1 MKCASVQRI
10 CQNLAARFAKPQSF
24 RGLAQQK
31 LVSLVVGGVQEAEWE
46 GEDFL
51 RARNQP
57 QGGSAV
63 RRPALGVSAQL
74 GEGGSE
80 EETSPGA
87 PWAATA
93 ARSCRRPAGSLQD
106 VASGLVNEPRRN
118 FHTSLFRLESR
129 GLLAVAPRMP
139 SFACCLRP
147 LVT

>member
-63 RRPALGVSAQL
+63 RRPR
-74 GEGGSE
+74 
-80 EETSPGA
+80 PG
-87 PWAATA
+87 
-93 ARSCRRPAGSLQD
+93 RQCPAGGRRKRGGDLAGGAVGGQGAYRTLLQ
-106 VASGLVNEPRRN
+106 A
-118 FHTSLFRLESR
+118 
-129 GLLAVAPRMP
+129 
-139 SFACCLRP
+139 
-147 LVT
+147 

>member
-1 MKCASVQRI
+1 MKCASVRRI

-63 RRPALGVSAQL
+63 RRPRPGVSAQL

-80 EETSPGA
+80 EETSPEE
-87 PWAATA
+87 TL
-93 ARSCRRPAGSLQD
+93 LQ
-106 VASGLVNEPRRN
+106 A
-118 FHTSLFRLESR
+118 
-129 GLLAVAPRMP
+129 
-139 SFACCLRP
+139 
-147 LVT
+147 